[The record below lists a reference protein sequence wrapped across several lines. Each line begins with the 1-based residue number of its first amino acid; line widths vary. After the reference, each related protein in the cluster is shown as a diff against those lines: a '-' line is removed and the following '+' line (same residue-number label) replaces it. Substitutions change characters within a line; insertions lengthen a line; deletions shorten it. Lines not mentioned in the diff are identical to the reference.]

1 MVVLILKLYVVLV
14 VLIMAVYAVRHY
26 LFTVNRLT
34 GNQRLSYHD
43 IVDDDLP
50 RISVLVPMHNEE
62 RVARQSLETILRC
75 EYPRGLLEIIPID
88 DHSDDGTG
96 EILDELAA
104 AHAVIRPLHRHEGLR
119 GKPAALNDALLVAAG
134 EIIIVFDADYLP
146 GRGCLRDLSISFKDP
161 EVGAVMGRVVP
172 VNTRSNLL
180 TRLLDLERSGGYQVD
195 QQARHNLHLM
205 PQYGGTVGGFRRDLA
220 LSFGGFDPRVLAE
233 DTDLTYRLYIGGW
246 KVAYAN
252 KVECYEEVP
261 ETWLVR
267 SRQIRRWSR
276 GHNYTMFK
284 HIGSVIRSRFLTR
297 AEKLDGLL
305 LLLIY
310 LLPVFLFTGIIDSVI
325 LFFMGEMQI
334 LDSVLVFLFV
344 ATYSAFGN
352 FAPFYQIA
360 TASLLDGVTHRIRL
374 LPFLMFYFLLNI
386 WTITAGFFQAVADR
400 FLRRRAEWEKTSR
413 FRREERA

>member
-1 MVVLILKLYVVLV
+1 MVVLILKLYVILV
-14 VLIMAVYAVRHY
+14 VLIMAIYAVRHY
-26 LFTVNRLT
+26 LFTINRLT
-34 GNQRLSYHD
+34 GDQRLYYHD
-43 IVDDDLP
+43 IVDDELP

-62 RVARQSLETILRC
+62 KVARQSLESILAC
-75 EYPRGLLEIIPID
+75 EYPRELMEIIPID
-88 DHSDDGTG
+88 DHSNDRTT
-96 EILDELAA
+96 EILDEMAA
-104 AHAVIRPLHRHEGLR
+104 DHDVIRPLHRHEGLR
-119 GKPAALNDALLVAAG
+119 GKPAALNDALLLASG
-134 EIIIVFDADYLP
+134 EIILVFDADYMP
-146 GRGCLRDLSISFKDP
+146 GRGALRDLSISFKDP

-172 VNTRSNLL
+172 VNTRTNLL

-246 KVAYAN
+246 KVVYAN
-252 KVECYEEVP
+252 RVECFEEVP
-261 ETWLVR
+261 ETWSVR

-276 GHNYTMFK
+276 GHNHTMFK
-284 HIGSVIRSRFLTR
+284 HFWPLLRSKYLSR
-297 AEKLDGLL
+297 AEKIDGML

-310 LLPVFLFTGIIDSVI
+310 TLPVFLFTGIIDSVI

-334 LDSVLVFLFV
+334 IDSVLVFLFV

-386 WTITAGFFQAVADR
+386 WTVTTGFFQAIGDR
-400 FLRRRAEWEKTSR
+400 LGHRRAKWEKTSR
-413 FRREERA
+413 FRTEESA